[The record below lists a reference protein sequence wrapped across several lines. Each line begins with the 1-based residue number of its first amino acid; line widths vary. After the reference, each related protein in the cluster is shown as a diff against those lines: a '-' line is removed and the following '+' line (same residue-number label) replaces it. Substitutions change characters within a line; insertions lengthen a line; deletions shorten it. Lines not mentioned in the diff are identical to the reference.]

1 MLAGILDVW
10 CSALGEGV
18 AAYLGAKLDA
28 AALHCGVVVQAQVD
42 SAKSGVGFTANPRNG
57 CAEEFLIEAV
67 FGQGEGLVSGLITP
81 DQYWMDVRR
90 PRAPVWLRER
100 VSDKEAA
107 VLLSPG
113 NAAGTQLSSGVHT
126 ARVLCRAELRQL
138 VLELKRVADHFGQP
152 CDVEFCYDG
161 GGVLYVLQ
169 ARPITTAPAVAEALR
184 WAPPD
189 AGAWER
195 NSHTTR
201 PIPPVCW
208 GPFCRLFDGLTPVV
222 QKWGVAL
229 GSLRPR
235 FLNGLLYNSMC
246 PLGVP
251 EPAPPTPPPGPVL
264 WLAARLHPTLIAAN
278 SRALKSL
285 ETRPWLACVDE
296 WRTRDKP
303 KMDAAALELGAVDL
317 AALSDEGV
325 AAHCEAC
332 VAHLEAAYYS
342 HGALTPGP
350 MFGLALLLHRY
361 GAYAD
366 DRELVEAATD
376 AREAWDHSAE
386 RPLRRLACC
395 MAT

>member
-1 MLAGILDVW
+1 MAT
-10 CSALGEGV
+10 E
-18 AAYLGAKLDA
+18 
-28 AALHCGVVVQAQVD
+28 
-42 SAKSGVGFTANPRNG
+42 T
-57 CAEEFLIEAV
+57 AEEARLRELLMASDSDSDDGEHPLPPRESEGSVEAV
-67 FGQGEGLVSGLITP
+67 E
-81 DQYWMDVRR
+81 
-90 PRAPVWLRER
+90 
-100 VSDKEAA
+100 
-107 VLLSPG
+107 
-113 NAAGTQLSSGVHT
+113 
-126 ARVLCRAELRQL
+126 
-138 VLELKRVADHFGQP
+138 
-152 CDVEFCYDG
+152 
-161 GGVLYVLQ
+161 
-169 ARPITTAPAVAEALR
+169 
-184 WAPPD
+184 
-189 AGAWER
+189 
-195 NSHTTR
+195 
-201 PIPPVCW
+201 
-208 GPFCRLFDGLTPVV
+208 
-222 QKWGVAL
+222 
-229 GSLRPR
+229 
-235 FLNGLLYNSMC
+235 
-246 PLGVP
+246 P